1 MTEEYVVA
9 TQQTIGTLITKP
21 KMADKYLKKPPF
33 RFLHD
38 LVMEVTRTTSFAQG
52 LYNTEESDAEQ
63 LKEKGAKLDFLN
75 KAISATCFALGESID
90 VSASKIVAGL
100 EPEKTNAWLVKLHQA
115 ATTCVGEKSEAAVQR
130 VLSGELIGAVKE
142 KKKKPKEDGAPPP
155 PPDGAEEAPAAPSAP
170 ADDEA
175 KKEEERKRRAEK
187 KKREEERK
195 RKEAEAAAA
204 AEQPPPPEP
213 PAPPQDD
220 AEEERKK
227 EEKRRK
233 EEERRRRKEEEK
245 RRAQEE
251 EQRRQE
257 EAAAEAAR
265 EDERRAE
272 EAQAAMA
279 QAAMADDGLQ
289 DAPPAPPGA
298 LSEGPA
304 SGPDEIAQRAQ
315 EMLAQQRAADNGRP
329 RTAGRKP
336 PKVTSKV
343 TTTEQST
350 APANVPAP
358 VIIAEGTGVEDEE
371 DMFEAGG
378 PPPGAP
384 PPPPPPTDDGGQ
396 HGALVSDLLA
406 EKRKE
411 EERERLKKEEEETRE
426 EFDDGSKGIKMKL
439 RRKKDTGSAIVE
451 VDPVKLGEAIQS
463 LCQAANPLGKSID
476 LVHQDIANM
485 GKELDHWK
493 QEYRESS
500 EAYGQ
505 QLKMTEDLLQ
515 PLYQKIAELDDKIAE
530 QQAKIRNSRSRISKN
545 DLKIQQL
552 LESVVMV
559 R

>member
-1 MTEEYVVA
+1 VVA
-9 TQQTIGTLITKP
+9 TQETIGTLITKP

-38 LVMEVTRTTSFAQG
+38 LVMEVTRATTFAQG
-52 LYNTEESDAEQ
+52 LYSTEESDAEQ
-63 LKEKGAKLDFLN
+63 LKEKTAKLEFLN
-75 KAISATCFALGESID
+75 KAISVTCFALGETID

-115 ATTCVGEKSEAAVQR
+115 ATTCAGEKSEAAVQR
-130 VLSGELIGAVKE
+130 VLGGEMAGAAKE
-142 KKKKPKEDGAPPP
+142 KKKKPRDEAPPP
-155 PPDGAEEAPAAPSAP
+155 PAPAPPAEGSEEPPAAPS

-175 KKEEERKRRAEK
+175 KKEEERRKRAEK

-204 AEQPPPPEP
+204 AASEPAPPPPEP
-213 PAPPQDD
+213 TPPQDD
-220 AEEERKK
+220 GEEERKK

-245 RRAQEE
+245 RRQQEE
-251 EQRRQE
+251 DQRRQE
-257 EAAAEAAR
+257 EAAAAAAEAQAQ
-265 EDERRAE
+265 AQE
-272 EAQAAMA
+272 EAQAMP
-279 QAAMADDGLQ
+279 QDDGFQ
-289 DAPPAPPGA
+289 DGPPAPPGA

-315 EMLAQQRAADNGRP
+315 EMLAQQRASDGRP

-350 APANVPAP
+350 APTNVPAP
-358 VIIAEGTGVEDEE
+358 VVIAEGAGGEEEE

-384 PPPPPPTDDGGQ
+384 PPPPPPADNGGQ

-411 EERERLKKEEEETRE
+411 EERERIKKEEEETRE

-439 RRKKDTGSAIVE
+439 RRKKDAGGAMAE
-451 VDPVKLGEAIQS
+451 VDPIKLGEAIQS

-493 QEYRESS
+493 QEYREASD
-500 EAYGQ
+500 AYAQ

-545 DLKIQQL
+545 DLKVQQL